1 MTRREKK
8 KQRAIRQLNIRRH
21 GALNAN
27 ANLPEA
33 HDTRFARHLVFI
45 ILATLG
51 AAIVWAGNTPVN
63 EIASGSGVIQTRT
76 LAERVEHRDGG
87 VVTNI
92 LVKKGQRVIAGT
104 PILTFDT
111 STLEREL
118 GKLRASQ
125 VALQAERNRIAFL
138 LENKGVIPDFD
149 TLSDLE
155 PDELLFWV
163 EQSYLVAQLD
173 LIEAEAQAI
182 RTTKTILRARR
193 ENLSKE
199 ASLLEG
205 RMMRSQ
211 RGEKT
216 GAVARNS
223 VEQIEREFLQVQRA
237 LLELDGDITAQGNAL
252 ETNLL
257 QKAEL
262 LASRQ
267 RDAALRSAEIQ
278 EQIVNVAL
286 SVAEIEARI
295 DRSEVFATV
304 TGTIMELAV
313 ANPREIIAPG
323 DLIAEIVPDGSA
335 VEAEV
340 EISADRIG
348 NVEVG
353 MEARLKILSYD
364 FTRFGEV
371 VGRVAAISPSSFET
385 ETGQTVFRVTVA
397 LPDEGEDATLIG
409 RPIRPGMTVTADI
422 LTDSKKVL
430 TYILKPLRVLGD
442 RAFSEA

>member
-8 KQRAIRQLNIRRH
+8 EKRAIRQMNLRRH
-21 GALNAN
+21 GALNAD

-51 AAIVWAGNTPVN
+51 ATIFWASNTPVN
-63 EIASGSGVIQTRT
+63 EIASGKGVIQTRT
-76 LAERVEHRDGG
+76 LAERVEHQDGG
-87 VVTNI
+87 LVTEI
-92 LVKKGQRVIAGT
+92 FAHKGERVIAGSQ
-104 PILTFDT
+104 ILEFDT
-111 STLEREL
+111 SSLLRDL
-118 GKLRASQ
+118 GKLQASQ
-125 VALQAERNRIAFL
+125 VALQAEQNRIAFL
-138 LENKGVIPDFD
+138 LEDKGVVPNFNAV
-149 TLSDLE
+149 SDLE

-163 EQSYLVAQLD
+163 EQSYLAAQLD
-173 LIEAEAQAI
+173 LIEAEAKSI
-182 RTTKTILRARR
+182 ETTQSILHARR
-193 ENLSKE
+193 ENLAAE
-199 ASLLEG
+199 ATLLSA
-205 RMMRSQ
+205 RVTRSQ
-211 RGEKT
+211 RGAAS
-216 GAVARNS
+216 GAVARNAH
-223 VEQIEREFLQVQRA
+223 EQTEREYLQVQRA
-237 LLELDGDITAQGNAL
+237 LLELDGDITAQSNAL
-252 ETNLL
+252 ETNRLR
-257 QKAEL
+257 KAEL

-267 RDAALRSAEIQ
+267 RDAALRRAEVQ

-286 SVAEIEARI
+286 SLAEIEARI
-295 DRSEVFATV
+295 SRAKVFATV
-304 TGTIMELAV
+304 TGTIMDLAV
-313 ANPREIIAPG
+313 ANPQEVIAPG

-348 NVEVG
+348 NVEIG

-364 FTRFGEV
+364 FTRFGEI
-371 VGRVAAISPSSFET
+371 VGRVEAISPSSFKTDIGE
-385 ETGQTVFRVTVA
+385 TVFRVTVA
-397 LPDEGEDATLIG
+397 LPNEGEGAALTG